1 MKKTISM
8 QLKLILVLVASAVIP
23 LVGVMTFAIINST
36 AALQTAEEN
45 KLVALRDVK
54 IIQTRELFG
63 NIKKDMAFL
72 TQTSNTL
79 ANGVK
84 DLIQY
89 HVEMGI
95 GADDNFDDSS
105 SRPHLTKT
113 YKQINGT
120 LQPYFE
126 NYLKQYNYYDIK
138 IVCKKHGHVLYTFAK
153 ESDNLQNIRVGKYR
167 ESQLAIVWQN
177 VVKSDTVYL
186 SDLEKYAPSHDI
198 PAMFLAAPI
207 KHRETNETLAVI
219 VVEVPI
225 DFVNKIVKDSSG
237 MGKTG
242 ETYLVGPDFIM
253 RSDSRILYESAKKTT
268 ALTQRAD
275 TEPVKSAFKDETG
288 IMTANNYG
296 GEAVL
301 SAFSPVT
308 LLNQKWV
315 IVSEVKV
322 TEAFDAVN
330 KLTITTLVILA
341 VVIALLIV
349 LGFLFARSISVP
361 LGKITT
367 TLSSGADQMT
377 SASSQ
382 LATSSQE
389 IAGGATEQA
398 SSIEE
403 TTSSMVELSSM
414 VRQNLQNAKEASTLA
429 DRAASSSKD
438 GFAQMEKM
446 LESMKE
452 INKSS
457 GQISRVIK
465 IIDDIAFQTN
475 ILALNA
481 AVEAARAGEAGMGF
495 AVVADEVKNLAN
507 RSAGAAKETSG
518 MIEDS
523 IRKTE
528 EGLGIATRMADV
540 FRDLLDNSQKVS
552 EMSKEVET
560 ASTQQDTGI
569 NQVNK
574 AIVQFDEVVQA
585 NAGAAEETA
594 SSAEELQAQVDML
607 NTMVGELLF
616 VVTGKDLE
624 NGRQRIEIGKRKT
637 SGETRRSLA
646 PVRAASSSW
655 KKSETMKKNTAEK
668 LIPFE
673 EDEEFKNAEK
683 P

>member
-1 MKKTISM
+1 
-8 QLKLILVLVASAVIP
+8 
-23 LVGVMTFAIINST
+23 
-36 AALQTAEEN
+36 
-45 KLVALRDVK
+45 
-54 IIQTRELFG
+54 
-63 NIKKDMAFL
+63 
-72 TQTSNTL
+72 
-79 ANGVK
+79 
-84 DLIQY
+84 
-89 HVEMGI
+89 
-95 GADDNFDDSS
+95 
-105 SRPHLTKT
+105 
-113 YKQINGT
+113 
-120 LQPYFE
+120 
-126 NYLKQYNYYDIK
+126 
-138 IVCKKHGHVLYTFAK
+138 
-153 ESDNLQNIRVGKYR
+153 
-167 ESQLAIVWQN
+167 
-177 VVKSDTVYL
+177 
-186 SDLEKYAPSHDI
+186 
-198 PAMFLAAPI
+198 
-207 KHRETNETLAVI
+207 
-219 VVEVPI
+219 
-225 DFVNKIVKDSSG
+225 
-237 MGKTG
+237 
-242 ETYLVGPDFIM
+242 
-253 RSDSRILYESAKKTT
+253 
-268 ALTQRAD
+268 
-275 TEPVKSAFKDETG
+275 
-288 IMTANNYG
+288 
-296 GEAVL
+296 
-301 SAFSPVT
+301 VT

-540 FRDLLDNSQKVS
+540 FRDILDNSQKVS